1 MVRNLIFLVMA
12 VVATAV
18 LPTPSFSQT
27 SDVSLRWQ
35 FPAGRKLEIEMTQ
48 HMKNAQSLA
57 GQEMATVMSSTNYMT
72 WEVESFDES
81 AEVAA
86 IKSQIDRVT
95 MNMKSPTGEFDVDSD
110 SGEELKG
117 MAKVFGEKLVAMVG
131 KPFGQTMNAQG
142 EVLSVEF
149 PEEFNEA
156 AMVIG
161 KGAMEKLIKNASPTF
176 PQGSV
181 SVGDSWDQK
190 TTAPMPGGIGTMHI
204 KSTYTYQGR
213 EKIENKDL
221 DVIDVDMTMT
231 FETPKDSQ
239 ASIEILD
246 QSTEGKMYFDAA
258 NGHTT
263 SMKIDQSMTME
274 ITYSGQKI
282 NQTMENKTEG
292 KFKLVN

>member
-1 MVRNLIFLVMA
+1 
-12 VVATAV
+12 
-18 LPTPSFSQT
+18 
-27 SDVSLRWQ
+27 
-35 FPAGRKLEIEMTQ
+35 
-48 HMKNAQSLA
+48 
-57 GQEMATVMSSTNYMT
+57 
-72 WEVESFDES
+72 
-81 AEVAA
+81 
-86 IKSQIDRVT
+86 
-95 MNMKSPTGEFDVDSD
+95 
-110 SGEELKG
+110 
-117 MAKVFGEKLVAMVG
+117 
-131 KPFGQTMNAQG
+131 
-142 EVLSVEF
+142 
-149 PEEFNEA
+149 
-156 AMVIG
+156 
-161 KGAMEKLIKNASPTF
+161 
-176 PQGSV
+176 
-181 SVGDSWDQK
+181 
-190 TTAPMPGGIGTMHI
+190 MHI